1 MCGIYGVYGGAIST
15 GVRASAEEAWL
26 EDAGRLLRHRGP
38 DGCARL
44 SCMGGRCLLGH
55 SRLAI
60 IDLEGGAQPIGNED
74 ETIWVVLNGEIYNY
88 VELRQELIAKG
99 HRFRTHSDTEVL
111 VHLYE
116 EKGKD
121 LLDDLDG
128 MFAFV
133 IVDEKKE
140 QLFLARDRFGE
151 KPLYYASLNEGRGL
165 VFASEM
171 KAVGVFPG
179 LDNHLDVPAIAQFLA
194 VGYVPAPRTHY
205 RGVRKLMAGEALSFS
220 PSAPDAD
227 ARLRKWLYWRPRIE
241 LNGANPPT
249 REDAVEDIRAR
260 VLESVRLRLRSDVPI
275 GSFLSG
281 GVDST
286 AIAVAIRELQPGVE
300 FNTFCASFDNPQ
312 LDEAPYARVVAQHL
326 GTNHHEVHFSSDDL
340 LPIFDALIDHYD
352 EPFGDVSMFPTFAV
366 CRAAREV
373 CKVMLSGD
381 GGDECF
387 GGYSGMFG
395 YYRWHGLRRMAGVRA
410 SAAGLRQFWGKNWRG
425 AGWLGFLSKS
435 DWDLLHTP
443 NRENMISSYFKPDYR
458 SAAEAGLRELE
469 SGARKH
475 ERLPFPLSA
484 FEATAS
490 SYLPEQI
497 LVKVDRASMRASLE
511 CRAPF
516 LNPALMQFATSL
528 PLDYHFKAGLGKA
541 LLRDAL
547 PAWVPPEIRWRQKR
561 GFTPPLC
568 GWLRA
573 ELKSEM
579 ENSLDGDMGELRALL
594 DPSPV
599 KELFREHLTGSDHS
613 NALFRWLV
621 LVRRCRDAVLN

>member
-1 MCGIYGVYGGAIST
+1 
-15 GVRASAEEAWL
+15 
-26 EDAGRLLRHRGP
+26 
-38 DGCARL
+38 
-44 SCMGGRCLLGH
+44 MGGRCLLGH

-116 EKGKD
+116 EKGES

-128 MFAFV
+128 MFALA

-140 QLFLARDRFGE
+140 RLFLARDRFGE
-151 KPLYYASLNEGRGL
+151 KPLYYASLNEGRRL

-171 KAVGVFPG
+171 KAIVAFPG

-205 RGVRKLMAGEALSFS
+205 RAVRKLRAGEALSFS
-220 PSAPDAD
+220 PSGRDTDAH
-227 ARLRKWLYWRPRIE
+227 LRRWRYWRPRIE
-241 LNGANPPT
+241 LNGAKPPT
-249 REDAVEDIRAR
+249 HEDAVEEVRAR

-275 GSFLSG
+275 GAFLSG

-286 AIAVAIRELQPGVE
+286 CIAAAIRELQPGVK

-312 LDEAPYARVVAQHL
+312 LDEAPYARMVAKHL
-326 GTNHHEVHFSSDDL
+326 GTDHHEVHFSSDDL

-387 GGYSGMFG
+387 GGYSEMFG
-395 YYRWHGLRRMAGVRA
+395 YYRWHGLRRTPGIN
-410 SAAGLRQFWGKNWRG
+410 AAARGLRQFWGKSWRG

-435 DWDLLHTP
+435 DWELLHTWDRG
-443 NRENMISSYFKPDYR
+443 NVISSYFTPDYR
-458 SAAEAGLRELE
+458 SAAETGLLELE
-469 SGARKH
+469 ASAREH
-475 ERLPFPLSA
+475 ERLPYPLSA

-497 LVKVDRASMRASLE
+497 MVKVDRASMRASLE

-516 LNPALMQFATSL
+516 LNPELMQFATNL
-528 PLDYHFKAGLGKA
+528 PLDYHFRAGLGKA

-568 GWLRA
+568 HWLRA

-579 ENSLDGDMGELRALL
+579 ENSLDGGMGELRTLL
-594 DPSPV
+594 DPSPA
-599 KELFREHLTGSDHS
+599 KELFRQHLAGSDHS

-621 LVRRCRDAVLN
+621 LTRRCRDAFLN

>member
-1 MCGIYGVYGGAIST
+1 
-15 GVRASAEEAWL
+15 
-26 EDAGRLLRHRGP
+26 
-38 DGCARL
+38 
-44 SCMGGRCLLGH
+44 MGGRCLLGH

-116 EKGKD
+116 EKGES

-128 MFAFV
+128 MFALA

-140 QLFLARDRFGE
+140 RLFLARDRFGE
-151 KPLYYASLNEGRGL
+151 KPLYYASLNEGRRL

-171 KAVGVFPG
+171 KAIVAFPG

-205 RGVRKLMAGEALSFS
+205 RAVRKLRAGEALSFS
-220 PSAPDAD
+220 PSGRDTDAH
-227 ARLRKWLYWRPRIE
+227 LRRWRYWRPRIE
-241 LNGANPPT
+241 LNGAKPPT
-249 REDAVEDIRAR
+249 REDAVEEVRAR

-275 GSFLSG
+275 GAFLSG

-286 AIAVAIRELQPGVE
+286 CIAAAIRELQPGVK

-312 LDEAPYARVVAQHL
+312 LDEAPYARVVAEHL
-326 GTNHHEVHFSSDDL
+326 GTDHHEVHFSSDDL

-387 GGYSGMFG
+387 GGYSEMFG
-395 YYRWHGLRRMAGVRA
+395 YYRWHGLRRTPGIN
-410 SAAGLRQFWGKNWRG
+410 AAARGLRQFWGKSWRG

-435 DWDLLHTP
+435 DWELLHTWDRG
-443 NRENMISSYFKPDYR
+443 NVISSYFTPDYR
-458 SAAEAGLRELE
+458 SAAETGLLELE
-469 SGARKH
+469 ASAREH
-475 ERLPFPLSA
+475 ERLPYPLSA

-497 LVKVDRASMRASLE
+497 MVKVDRASMRASLE

-516 LNPALMQFATSL
+516 LNPELMQFATNL
-528 PLDYHFKAGLGKA
+528 PLDYHFRAGLGKA

-568 GWLRA
+568 HWLRA

-579 ENSLDGDMGELRALL
+579 ENSLDGGMGELRTLL
-594 DPSPV
+594 DPSPA
-599 KELFREHLTGSDHS
+599 KELFRQHLAGSDHS

-621 LVRRCRDAVLN
+621 LTRRCRDAFLN

>member
-1 MCGIYGVYGGAIST
+1 
-15 GVRASAEEAWL
+15 
-26 EDAGRLLRHRGP
+26 
-38 DGCARL
+38 
-44 SCMGGRCLLGH
+44 MGGRCLLGH

-116 EKGKD
+116 EKGES

-128 MFAFV
+128 MFALA

-140 QLFLARDRFGE
+140 RLFLARDRFGE
-151 KPLYYASLNEGRGL
+151 KPLYYASLDEGRRL

-171 KAVGVFPG
+171 KAIVAFPG

-205 RGVRKLMAGEALSFS
+205 RAVRKLRAGEALSFS
-220 PSAPDAD
+220 PRARDTD
-227 ARLRKWLYWRPRIE
+227 ARLRTWRYWQPRIE
-241 LNGANPPT
+241 LNGAKPPT
-249 REDAVEDIRAR
+249 HEDAVEEVRAR

-275 GSFLSG
+275 GAFLSG

-286 AIAVAIRELQPGVE
+286 CIAAAIRELQPGIK

-312 LDEAPYARVVAQHL
+312 LDEAPYARMVAKHL
-326 GTNHHEVHFSSDDL
+326 GTDHHEVHFSSDDL

-387 GGYSGMFG
+387 GGYSEMFG
-395 YYRWHGLRRMAGVRA
+395 YYRWHGLRRTPGIN
-410 SAAGLRQFWGKNWRG
+410 AAARGPRQFWGKSWRG

-435 DWDLLHTP
+435 DWELLHTWDRG
-443 NRENMISSYFKPDYR
+443 NVISSYFTPDYR
-458 SAAEAGLRELE
+458 SAAETGLLELE
-469 SGARKH
+469 ASAREH
-475 ERLPFPLSA
+475 ERLPYPLSA

-497 LVKVDRASMRASLE
+497 MVKVDRASMRASLE

-516 LNPALMQFATSL
+516 LNPELMQFATNL
-528 PLDYHFKAGLGKA
+528 PLDYHFRAGLGKA

-568 GWLRA
+568 HWLRA

-579 ENSLDGDMGELRALL
+579 ENSLDGGMGELRTLL
-594 DPSPV
+594 DPSPA
-599 KELFREHLTGSDHS
+599 KELFRQHLAGSDHS

-621 LVRRCRDAVLN
+621 LTRRCRDAFLN